1 MRKSITT
8 KIGLAYNAGRVGVL
22 RLCIIEIETRI
33 FVKNYKMETV
43 IINADKKADMSLLL
57 ALAKKMGMNTRTLTR
72 AEVEDWHLAK
82 KIEAGMK
89 TADVSRKE
97 IMKALGK

>member
-1 MRKSITT
+1 
-8 KIGLAYNAGRVGVL
+8 
-22 RLCIIEIETRI
+22 
-33 FVKNYKMETV
+33 METV

-57 ALAKKMGMNTRTLTR
+57 ALAKKLGMNTHTLTR

-89 TADVSRKE
+89 TSDVSRKE